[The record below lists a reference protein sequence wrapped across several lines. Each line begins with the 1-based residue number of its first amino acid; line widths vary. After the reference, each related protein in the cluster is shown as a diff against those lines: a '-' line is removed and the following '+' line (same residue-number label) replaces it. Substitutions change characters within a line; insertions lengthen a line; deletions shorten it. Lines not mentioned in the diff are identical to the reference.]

1 MSELIELTKEN
12 SILSVTLNRRDKKN
26 ALTAA
31 MYTELASIFRDQ
43 IADTNAV
50 IFTGGTDFT
59 AGNDLEDFLDNPPTV
74 EDAPVFEFM
83 RALSTCPVPVIAA
96 VDGVAVGIGTTLLL
110 HCDFVYA
117 TAKSLFMMP
126 FINLAVVPEFGS
138 SLLLPQR
145 VGHVKA
151 AEMLLLGERF
161 DAQVALEYGIINQ
174 ICEPENLNRHRS
186 GYSRKT
192 RQQTAH
198 ALLHSKALMCRDN
211 EPLAQRIAVESKL
224 FSEMVA
230 APEAQAAIEKIL
242 KR

>member
-31 MYTELASIFRDQ
+31 MYSELASIFRDQ
-43 IADTNAV
+43 VEDTNAV

-59 AGNDLEDFLDNPPTV
+59 AGNDLEDFLNNPPTAD
-74 EDAPVFEFM
+74 DAPVFEFM

-96 VDGVAVGIGTTLLL
+96 VDGFAVGIGTTLLL

-117 TAKSLFMMP
+117 TAKSLFVMP
-126 FINLAVVPEFGS
+126 FINLAVVPEFAS
-138 SLLLPQR
+138 SLLLPRR

-151 AEMLLLGERF
+151 AEMLLLGEKF
-161 DAQVALEYGIINQ
+161 DAQAALEYGIINQ
-174 ICEPENLNRHRS
+174 ICEPENLIA
-186 GYSRKT
+186 
-192 RQQTAH
+192 TAQATAEKLASKPRT
-198 ALLHSKALMCRDN
+198 ALLHSKALMRRDD

>member
-50 IFTGGTDFT
+50 IFAGGTDFT

-174 ICEPENLNRHRS
+174 ICEPDQLIA
-186 GYSRKT
+186 
-192 RQQTAH
+192 TAQDTAEKLASKPRA
-198 ALLHSKALMCRDN
+198 ALLQSKALMCRDN
-211 EPLAQRIAVESKL
+211 EPLAQRIDVESKL